1 MSNARTEP
9 MSIIE
14 TRLTHDFHREAT
26 SLLADAA
33 RRPGVPLP
41 AVAVLRDFL
50 VAQLHHHH
58 ESEDDL
64 LWPRLAAADAQVAA
78 GLAGL
83 SEEHEQLDASLD
95 ALAAAPAQDD
105 GDRAKLAEAASA
117 VRDLVHRHLEHEEPL
132 LFAALRA
139 HMPAE
144 DWAEFSRQ
152 VIATSPMD
160 AAHLLIG
167 FFDLVGDPREVE
179 LVLAGLPEPARAAVP
194 LMRAQAETDLRVL
207 RAAS

>member
-1 MSNARTEP
+1 MSNAQTEP

-14 TRLTHDFHREAT
+14 TRLAHDFHRKAT

-33 RRPGVPLP
+33 PRTGVPLS
-41 AVAVLRDFL
+41 AIAVLRDFL

-78 GLAGL
+78 GLAEL
-83 SEEHEQLDASLD
+83 SKEHDLLDASLD
-95 ALAAAPAQDD
+95 ALAAAPAQQD
-105 GDRAKLAEAASA
+105 GDRAKLADAAAA

-132 LFAALRA
+132 LFPALRT
-139 HMPAE
+139 HMTAE
-144 DWAEFSRQ
+144 DWAEFSQQ

-179 LVLAGLPEPARAAVP
+179 LVLAGLPEPARAALP
-194 LMRAQAETDLRVL
+194 ILRAQAENDLRVL
-207 RAAS
+207 QAS